1 MISRL
6 IAFPLVAMMTFGAF
20 AADSDTPSKPEAPVI
35 RRYSIFSTSTD
46 WEAVTGLPLAEY
58 KGTFTSPDKKLI
70 GNKGLVLYYLDGFP
84 CYGLGSWVRAWI
96 SPAGKADEHLRIAC
110 VYAPDVIRFA
120 WRNAGAQA
128 TEATT
133 TGMLTC
139 PVSARGR
146 DLTIRLSDCVKDED
160 WADRR

>member
-1 MISRL
+1 
-6 IAFPLVAMMTFGAF
+6 MTCKKIFLSAILALTVCGAH
-20 AADSDTPSKPEAPVI
+20 AADTEEAPVI

-46 WEAVTGLPLAEY
+46 WEAVTGLSLAEY

-96 SPAGKADEHLRIAC
+96 SPAGKPDEHLRIAC
-110 VYAPDVIRFA
+110 VYPPTEIKFA
-120 WRNAGAQA
+120 WRHADAQA

-133 TGMLTC
+133 TGMLIC
-139 PVSARGR
+139 PVEAHGR
-146 DLTIRLSDCVKDED
+146 DLTIPLNRCVRED
-160 WADRR
+160 DWRDMK